1 MSNEVFNTLNNLNV
15 NDRTEKKQGLTYLSW
30 AWAWQEL
37 KKKYPEATYN
47 IHKFGENQKPYLLD
61 EDLGYM
67 VFTDVTI
74 EGITHEMWL
83 PVLDGA
89 NKAMKN
95 KPYTYEVNDYQWNK
109 ATKRKEVVGKVQ
121 KDVDQATMFNINTSI
136 MRCLVKN
143 LAMHGLGI
151 YIYAGEDIPSEEK
164 DELTRPKLATVEQV
178 EAINDLMDSKRINAM
193 LEVYK
198 VSKVEEIEESQA
210 KIIITKLIKQQEKE
224 EVKGI
229 NEVV

>member
-47 IHKFGENQKPYLLD
+47 IHKFGESQKPYLLD

-83 PVLDGA
+83 PVLNGA

-95 KPYTYEVNDYQWNK
+95 KSYTYDTNSKKGILVE
-109 ATKRKEVVGKVQ
+109 
-121 KDVDQATMFNINTSI
+121 QATMFNINTSI

-164 DELTRPKLATVEQV
+164 DELNKPKLATIEQV
-178 EAINDLMDSKRINAM
+178 EAMNDLMDSKRINAM
-193 LEVYK
+193 LKAYN
-198 VSKVEEIEESQA
+198 VSKIDEIEESQA
-210 KIIITKLIKQQEKE
+210 KIIISKLIKESDKQE

>member
-47 IHKFGENQKPYLLD
+47 IHKFGESQKPYLLD

-83 PVLDGA
+83 PVLNGA

-95 KPYTYEVNDYQWNK
+95 KPYTYDTNSK
-109 ATKRKEVVGKVQ
+109 KGIVVE
-121 KDVDQATMFNINTSI
+121 QATMFNINTSI

-164 DELTRPKLATVEQV
+164 DELTRPKLATVEQI